1 MRKLGL
7 LSLAALFVLVG
18 CGGDEGPEP
27 EVTTGVLTRIT
38 FTGGSQPQWSP
49 DGGRILYCLDNRI
62 YTITPT
68 GADSLKIATIT
79 DGTAMHPHWNPADPT
94 QICFINRNQSGDD
107 DLWEIQTMTIG
118 EEPVVVYSGIK
129 QLSSV
134 SFTRD
139 GSEIAFT
146 KDAGSTAGVFL
157 IAAEGGAEYAWPR
170 EDGWGWVQD
179 AECAL
184 DSDLISFVERKTGT
198 AYNFF
203 TLSRE
208 GGTAERLS
216 NFGTE
221 DDLTQAARS
230 FDGNRYCIRWGK
242 HFYWTEFNLYFINS
256 TGGGF
261 EQLTLMKTFDPNN
274 PAWSPD
280 GSMVVFNR
288 QTISGEPSDL
298 FVVDL
303 SL

>member
-1 MRKLGL
+1 MKNIGL
-7 LSLAALFVLVG
+7 LLFITLFVLVG
-18 CGGDEGPEP
+18 CGKEEGPEP
-27 EVTTGVLTRIT
+27 EVTMGVLTRIT

-49 DGGRILYCLDNRI
+49 DGTRILYRWSNRI
-62 YTITPT
+62 YTITPD

-79 DGTAMHPHWNPADPT
+79 DGTVSHPHWNPVDPT
-94 QICFINRNQSGDD
+94 QICFINRNQSGDE
-107 DLWEIQTMTIG
+107 DLWEIYTMTIG
-118 EEPVVVYSGIK
+118 SDPEVVYSNIK

-134 SFTRD
+134 SFTSD
-139 GSEIAFT
+139 GTEIAFT

-157 IAAEGGAEYAWPR
+157 IPTEGGEEYAWPR
-170 EDGWGWVQD
+170 EDEWGWLQD

-184 DSDLISFVERKTGT
+184 DSDLISFVERKTGS

-203 TLSRE
+203 TLSRD

-216 NFGTE
+216 NFDTE
-221 DDLTQAARS
+221 DDLSQAARS

-242 HFYWTEFNLYFINS
+242 HFYWTEYNLYFINS

-261 EQLTLMKTFDPNN
+261 EQLTLMKTFGPDN

-280 GSMVVFNR
+280 GNKIVFNR
-288 QTISGEPSDL
+288 VIIAGEPSEL

-303 SL
+303 SG